1 VSDAHD
7 HQGRDRRTFRIAGLP
22 SRPFSSA
29 IATGHINDLIPGYAL
44 GALEP
49 DESAAVDAH
58 VRGCPS
64 CERTLW
70 EAQRTVG
77 VLPFTVP
84 MHMPAMDNKV
94 ALFARVAHARKAAAA
109 SSLPR
114 IGVDA
119 WRTPTL
125 PSSATADLAP
135 VAPAFTPAA
144 PPPPRRESRLSWL
157 VSAVSVPLLI
167 ALIAT
172 GFWGMQLRNQLSAQ
186 SARVADLQAQL
197 TNFGAGTTAYPLSP
211 GEAAPQAEGQILM
224 GADQRGG
231 ILQIDVN
238 SKEGA
243 RDYELWVNKDGKLV
257 PAAEVTVNQD
267 GRGQVPFELD
277 QPFSEYQSVHV
288 RAKPLDGMPA
298 DAQADTLQRSS
309 DGPLGSTGSG
319 LDISP

>member
-22 SRPFSSA
+22 SRPFSST
-29 IATGHINDLIPGYAL
+29 IASGHIDDLIPGYAL

-49 DESAAVDAH
+49 DESAAIEAH

-64 CERTLW
+64 CEQSLW
-70 EAQRTVG
+70 EAERTVG

-84 MHMPAMDNKV
+84 LHTPSMDNKV
-94 ALFARVAHARKAAAA
+94 ALFARVAHAHKAVVA

-114 IGVDA
+114 VGGDV

-125 PSSATADLAP
+125 PSSAGADIAP
-135 VAPAFTPAA
+135 VAPSFATASPQ
-144 PPPPRRESRLSWL
+144 PRRESRTSWL

-172 GFWGMQLRNQLSAQ
+172 GFWGMQLRNQLSTQ
-186 SARVADLQAQL
+186 SAQVADLQAQL

-211 GEAAPQAEGQILM
+211 GAAAPQAEGQILM

-267 GRGQVPFELD
+267 GRGQAPFELD

-288 RAKPLDGMPA
+288 RAKPLDGTAA
-298 DAQADTLQRSS
+298 DGQADTLQRSS

>member
-22 SRPFSSA
+22 SRPFSST
-29 IATGHINDLIPGYAL
+29 IAAGHVDDLIPGYAL

-49 DESAAVDAH
+49 AESAAVEAH

-64 CERTLW
+64 CEQSLW
-70 EAQRTVG
+70 EAERTVG

-84 MHMPAMDNKV
+84 LHTPAMDNKV
-94 ALFARVAHARKAAAA
+94 ALFARVGHARKAAAA

-114 IGVDA
+114 VGVEV

-125 PSSATADLAP
+125 PSSAGADLAP
-135 VAPAFTPAA
+135 VAPSFATAA
-144 PPPPRRESRLSWL
+144 PQRRESRTSWL
-157 VSAVSVPLLI
+157 VSAVSMPLLI

-172 GFWGMQLRNQLSAQ
+172 GLWGMQLRNQLSAQ
-186 SARVADLQAQL
+186 SSQVADLQAQL

-211 GEAAPQAEGQILM
+211 GSAAPQAEGQILM

-288 RAKPLDGMPA
+288 RAKPLDGRPA